1 MGRMERVR
9 TLVVDDEETVRF
21 FLAEVLQRDGH
32 EVSTATSG
40 EEALERLR
48 ETPFDLAVVDLKLG
62 GRIDG
67 LRVLEAIR
75 WRWPSTAVIIL
86 TAHGS
91 LESAVAAIRE
101 GVDLYLLKP
110 LETDDLR
117 QAAQEALA
125 RRRQRAA
132 LAVQDNAEPYVLRR
146 DPFVI
151 DLDKHQVQ
159 VGDQNADLTEREY
172 RLLIHLIEN
181 AQRVVPPH
189 ELVRVVQDYDPPTLR
204 EARDIIKWYV
214 YSLRRKI
221 EPDPSH
227 PRYIINVR
235 EAGYTLGE

>member
-1 MGRMERVR
+1 MPELVR
-9 TLVVDDEETVRF
+9 SLVVDDEETVRF
-21 FLAEVLQRDGH
+21 FMAETLKRDGH
-32 EVSTATSG
+32 EVTTAANG

-48 ETPFDLAVVDLKLG
+48 ETPFDLALVDLKLG

-110 LETDDLR
+110 LEMEDLR
-117 QAAQEALA
+117 QAAQEALS
-125 RRRQRAA
+125 RRRQGSARAA
-132 LAVQDNAEPYVLRR
+132 DDGDEPYILRCG
-146 DPFVI
+146 PFCV
-151 DLDKHQVQ
+151 DLDKRQVQ
-159 VGDQNADLTEREY
+159 VGDRTPELTQREY
-172 RLLIHLIEN
+172 RLLVHLIEN
-181 AQRVVPPH
+181 AQRVVPPE
-189 ELVRVVQDYDPPTLR
+189 ELVRVVQDYEPQGVR

-221 EPDPSH
+221 EPEPSH
-227 PRYIINVR
+227 PRYILNVR